1 MYENKKTTQDQ
12 QVDLKLGLKIQ
23 DAINR
28 SFTKSKQDI
37 NQEQKAEDWKLLKEN
52 SNLAE
57 AVLKTWHNE
66 SLQHIQENSHLE
78 AYAELSHEDLKNL
91 KNEKINLE
99 GYQEVLADLKDT
111 KKSQLKE
118 LEQDK
123 KQSWLKQQLKKL
135 NINPKELS
143 VEREKGEYT
152 L

>member
-1 MYENKKTTQDQ
+1 MYENKKTTQEQ

-28 SFTKSKQDI
+28 SFTKSKQDV

-99 GYQEVLADLKDT
+99 GYQEALDGLKDT
-111 KKSQLKE
+111 DQAKAQKQQERKE
-118 LEQDK
+118 
-123 KQSWLKQQLKKL
+123 WFNQQLKKF

>member
-1 MYENKKTTQDQ
+1 MYENKKTTQEPE
-12 QVDLKLGLKIQ
+12 VDLKLGLKIQ

-28 SFTKSKQDI
+28 SFTKSKQDV

-78 AYAELSHEDLKNL
+78 AYAELSKVDLEYL

-99 GYQEVLADLKDT
+99 GYQEALADLKDT
-111 KKSQLKE
+111 NQAKAKAQKQQERKE
-118 LEQDK
+118 
-123 KQSWLKQQLKKL
+123 WFKQQLKKF

-143 VEREKGEYT
+143 VEREKGEHT